1 MFTSAGTNL
10 RLNRGRLQ
18 SVRSRAPPSKQGLSG
33 RSVCVCVCVRAC
45 VCACLR
51 VTKNWNLE
59 IQRPVHTDT
68 LKMT

>member
-33 RSVCVCVCVRAC
+33 RCVCVCVRAC

-51 VTKNWNLE
+51 VTKKLE
-59 IQRPVHTDT
+59 LFYLFMLARANMN
-68 LKMT
+68 K